1 MSAPSRI
8 LLVLALIV
16 SLGRVPATAGDLI
29 GHWQFDQ
36 CDGRTVQDRSASG
49 NSGTIEYGQL
59 RQEKGCTSLEFD
71 GLGGCV
77 TIAKKTPLLPA
88 TAISSSIW
96 VKPVKLGN
104 YAVLFGI
111 PHVREEWTTPVFG
124 MYANQQRVVYGM
136 WLENKARSKV
146 LIESPKELPL
156 DTWTFLAATYDGAT
170 VRLYVNGAAVAEAP
184 ATGRVVPNGHPLLL
198 GQGLGGSKPSFR
210 GRLGELRIYARG
222 LSAQEVQALYE
233 ETKAKYDLS
242 LPVTKDFGDR
252 AVIVETHNSSPS
264 DSQPWRPH
272 PTRTLKGLAG
282 YQPAADRVRLDR
294 FGGCMDWPR
303 EKATGFFYVKKID
316 GRQWLIDPEGY
327 RFFNVGINTVNEPKN
342 RKAVFG
348 SKDDWAQ
355 SLAGDLRNAGFNG
368 VSSGRSIPELA
379 QANGPRVWVLNK
391 TFMFTF
397 TREKKLNVPASGTQ
411 GFIDK
416 CMPVFHP
423 DFEPFCER
431 FAKDLAKTADDPYL
445 LGYMTDNEIQCP
457 ADLLNRYL
465 ALDASNP
472 DLKPGRDAAAAWLV
486 ARKGSADPSRIDRRD
501 QYEFIAFAFDRYY
514 RIVTAAIR
522 KNDPNH
528 LYLGS
533 RINYRATELENPLFW
548 KVLAKYHDVVSVNYY
563 HVWGPDSLD
572 VANWEAW
579 ADRPILI
586 TEWYAKA
593 MDVPGLAN
601 TFGAGWLVRTQEDRA
616 RYYQH
621 FVLKALECRNIVGY
635 HWFKYRD
642 DPPES
647 VALDCAGGA
656 NKGMFDAEGRPHKLL
671 LDAAG
676 EVNREV
682 YPLIKFF
689 DQRNR

>member
-1 MSAPSRI
+1 MDARI
-8 LLVLALIV
+8 LLVLTLIA
-16 SLGRVPATAGDLI
+16 SPCSMPATAGDLI

-36 CDGRTVQDRSASG
+36 CDGRTVKDRSASG
-49 NSGTIEYGQL
+49 NDGTIEYGQL
-59 RQEKGCTSLEFD
+59 QREKGCTSLEFD
-71 GLGGCV
+71 CLGGCV
-77 TIAKKTPLLPA
+77 TIADKTPLLPTA
-88 TAISSSIW
+88 TISTLIW
-96 VKPVKLGN
+96 VKPVRLGN
-104 YAVLFGI
+104 CTVLFGI
-111 PHVREEWTTPVFG
+111 PHARAEWTTPVFG
-124 MYANQQRVVYGM
+124 MYGSQQRVVYGM
-136 WLENKARSKV
+136 WLDNKAQPKV
-146 LIESPKELPL
+146 LLETPEELPL
-156 DTWTFLAATYDGAT
+156 GVWTFLAATYDGAK

-184 ATGRVVPNGHPLLL
+184 ATGRIVPNGQPLLV

-210 GRLGELRIYARG
+210 GRVGELRIYARG
-222 LSAQEVQALYE
+222 LAAQEVQALYE
-233 ETKAKYDLS
+233 QTKVNYDLTA
-242 LPVTKDFGDR
+242 PVAKDFGDR
-252 AVIVETHNSSPS
+252 TVIVESHNSSPN
-264 DSQPWRPH
+264 DSQPWRPQ

-282 YQPAADRVRLDR
+282 YQPTADRVQLDR

-303 EKATGFFYVKKID
+303 ETATGFFYVKKID

-327 RFFNVGINTVNEPKN
+327 RFYNVGINTVTEPKN
-342 RKAVFG
+342 WKAVFG
-348 SKDDWAQ
+348 SKEHWAQ
-355 SLAGDLRNAGFNG
+355 SLAADLRNAGFNG
-368 VSSGRSIPELA
+368 LSSSPTIPELA

-391 TFMFTF
+391 RFLFTF
-397 TREKKLNVPASGTQ
+397 TKEKKLSVPASGTL
-411 GFIDK
+411 GFVNQ

-431 FAKDLAKTADDPYL
+431 FAKDLAQTADDPYL

-465 ALDASNP
+465 ALDTSNP
-472 DLKPGRDAAAAWLV
+472 DLKPGHDAAAAWLA

-533 RINYRATELENPLFW
+533 RINYRATHLENPLFW

-656 NKGMFDAEGRPHKLL
+656 NKGMFDAEGRPHKVLF
-671 LDAAG
+671 DAAS

-689 DQRNR
+689 DERNR